1 MIAINPK
8 LTISLYSKIEL
19 TVHFVFWQMGLKTF
33 IFGLMFTPIDILALF
48 DQYNLTQRYC
58 YKASWSS
65 SVAGPIISKIFFGS
79 YECKIGLISELSG
92 QTETEDRCGLVLY
105 EPEIPF
111 LSYYLKNGFSIRED
125 YQELKCMNW
134 YTADY
139 DNDNTDDDD
148 DLMWNYG
155 GQ

>member
-58 YKASWSS
+58 Y
-65 SVAGPIISKIFFGS
+65 
-79 YECKIGLISELSG
+79 
-92 QTETEDRCGLVLY
+92 
-105 EPEIPF
+105 
-111 LSYYLKNGFSIRED
+111 
-125 YQELKCMNW
+125 
-134 YTADY
+134 
-139 DNDNTDDDD
+139 
-148 DLMWNYG
+148 
-155 GQ
+155 